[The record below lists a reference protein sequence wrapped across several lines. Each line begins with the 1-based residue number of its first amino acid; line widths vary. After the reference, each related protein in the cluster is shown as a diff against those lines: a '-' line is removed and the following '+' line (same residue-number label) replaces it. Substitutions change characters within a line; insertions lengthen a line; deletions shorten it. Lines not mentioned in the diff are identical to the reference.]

1 MHIIQSHQPYKP
13 DSADTRSNWREIE
26 RRLVDFFRSNGA
38 EIEWDGGE
46 SYVSAR
52 VRADIEAP
60 AYECA
65 VIGAKPAEFLNVDYV
80 SLSQLARSLT
90 GSAS

>member
-1 MHIIQSHQPYKP
+1 MQITQSHQPYKP
-13 DSADTRSNWREIE
+13 DSADTQPDWREIE
-26 RRLVDFFRSNGA
+26 RQLVDFFRGNGA

-46 SYVSAR
+46 SYVSVR

-80 SLSQLARSLT
+80 SLGELARSLT
-90 GSAS
+90 GSVS